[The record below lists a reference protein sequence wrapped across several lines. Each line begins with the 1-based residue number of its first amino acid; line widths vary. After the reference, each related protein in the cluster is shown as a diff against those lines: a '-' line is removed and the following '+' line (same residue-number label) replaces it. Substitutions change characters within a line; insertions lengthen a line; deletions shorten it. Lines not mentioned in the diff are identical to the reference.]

1 MPLLFANFR
10 RWSCLIHKWFCP
22 KQVGGIQA
30 FHWFSVTTSLYVRF
44 GVDSL
49 AEPLVSSSFLNSSL
63 LDSLLGTLFPLGP
76 GHLDLPCSVPSAGWR
91 WAGKFTSHIWESTW
105 VPSRHCEPV
114 LTLLF
119 FGFATDFFRLLIV
132 KTLRFA
138 FSVLVSLMFWVWHFR
153 AWLQILGYLLL
164 CFSNMDCLFSQTTLL
179 LFLCFPF
186 SSPPPSFAFV
196 FPDPLI
202 PGSISLTLWVSVL
215 AWSFF
220 LCKWLLFW

>member
-49 AEPLVSSSFLNSSL
+49 AEPLVSSSFLSSSL
-63 LDSLLGTLFPLGP
+63 LDSLLGTLFPLGL

-119 FGFATDFFRLLIV
+119 FGFAYWFLSVAYCEDFEV
-132 KTLRFA
+132 
-138 FSVLVSLMFWVWHFR
+138 
-153 AWLQILGYLLL
+153 
-164 CFSNMDCLFSQTTLL
+164 CLFCSSEPNVLGLAFPGLTSNTGLPSL
-179 LFLCFPF
+179 LFKHGLFIQSNNFAAISMLPILLPAPF
-186 SSPPPSFAFV
+186 ICICVSRSLNPRLHLPHTLSLSAGLV
-196 FPDPLI
+196 FF
-202 PGSISLTLWVSVL
+202 SL
-215 AWSFF
+215 
-220 LCKWLLFW
+220 